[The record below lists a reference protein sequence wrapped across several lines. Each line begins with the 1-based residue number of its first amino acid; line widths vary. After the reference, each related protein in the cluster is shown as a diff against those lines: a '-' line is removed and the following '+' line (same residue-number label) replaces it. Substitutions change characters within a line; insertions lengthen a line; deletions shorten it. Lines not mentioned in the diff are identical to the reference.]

1 MEQPSGGQADGV
13 RRTAKI
19 SSLDAARSFYFIIAA
34 LAVRQALL
42 FLSGSDGVIPHGFSF
57 LVRLAIGLAFV
68 FTVFRY
74 SHGVALV
81 YDLEKKTTETST
93 TPSSTRVELVFA
105 SLVLEVAALFLMS
118 AALGRPH
125 RFVYCTTA
133 LIIFD
138 LLYICVSKTLRDAG
152 VARILTPWYFVPR
165 WRSTTAG
172 TASRAHVQWALSDY
186 LLAIMFLITLFP
198 RARWLPSPTGSP
210 DADWALVLSFLLIL
224 VGFID
229 YKMNG
234 DFYFGKRPRGRKLVF
249 VCSPLKASAAG
260 SEEEKLAQMRE
271 NIRRAQWYCR
281 ELYVGGSEIPF
292 ASHGFY
298 PYFLDDTSILERKIG
313 TKCALEFLAHCDAL
327 YVYTSSGSENEAE
340 MSQGMKEELEYAKRH
355 GLEIKFCKAKA
366 PPSDFKTVW
375 KPLSYS
381 GNRDSGTREDTGSV
395 QVIDLECP
403 RKRVFVCTPLRQ
415 DKQNPNQLQKAIRKN
430 IRLAQWL
437 CHELVRGE
445 KDYQVAPVA
454 PQAFFPYFTTL
465 QENSGRLEWL
475 KSALDVLR
483 TCEAIYVYT
492 EDGLENNEYISEGM
506 RQCIEEAR
514 DLGIEVKFWK
524 PSEPSV
530 EWQPQPWEPPLPLQV
545 E

>member
-1 MEQPSGGQADGV
+1 MEQSGQADGV

-42 FLSGSDGVIPHGFSF
+42 FLSGSEGTIPPGFSF
-57 LVRLAIGLAFV
+57 LVRLVIGLAFV

-81 YDLEKKTTETST
+81 YDLEKKTAETST

-152 VARILTPWYFVPR
+152 VARILTPWYFVLR
-165 WRSTTAG
+165 WRSTTPG

-186 LLAIMFLITLFP
+186 LVAILFLITLFP

-210 DADWALVLSFLLIL
+210 EADWALVLSFLLIL

-234 DFYFGKRPRGRKLVF
+234 DFYFGKRRRGRKLVF
-249 VCSPLKASAAG
+249 VCSPLKAGAAG
-260 SEEEKLAQMRE
+260 GDEEKLAQMRE

-292 ASHGFY
+292 APHGFY
-298 PYFLDDTSILERKIG
+298 PYFLDDTSTLERKIG
-313 TKCALEFLAHCDAL
+313 TKCALEFLAHCDAI
-327 YVYTSSGSENEAE
+327 YVYTASGAENEAE
-340 MSQGMKEELEYAKRH
+340 LSQGMREELQFGKRD
-355 GLEIKFCKAKA
+355 GLEIVFRKANA
-366 PPSDFKTVW
+366 PPESFGPVW
-375 KPLSYS
+375 GPLSYAKTAAKPADV
-381 GNRDSGTREDTGSV
+381 GQV
-395 QVIDLECP
+395 QTIDLECSW
-403 RKRVFVCTPLRQ
+403 KRVFVCTALRQ
-415 DKQNPNQLQKAIRKN
+415 DMRDSGQLQEAIKKN

-445 KDYQVAPVA
+445 KDCQIAPVA
-454 PQAFFPYFTTL
+454 PQAFFPYFTTFE
-465 QENSGRLEWL
+465 ENSGRLDWL
-475 KSALDVLR
+475 RSALDILR
-483 TCEAIYVYT
+483 TCDAIYVYT
-492 EDGLENNEYISEGM
+492 QDGLETDGYISDGM

-514 DLGIEVKFWK
+514 DLGIEVKFRQS
-524 PSEPSV
+524 SEPPAG
-530 EWQPQPWEPPLPLQV
+530 WQPQVWGPLSL
-545 E
+545 